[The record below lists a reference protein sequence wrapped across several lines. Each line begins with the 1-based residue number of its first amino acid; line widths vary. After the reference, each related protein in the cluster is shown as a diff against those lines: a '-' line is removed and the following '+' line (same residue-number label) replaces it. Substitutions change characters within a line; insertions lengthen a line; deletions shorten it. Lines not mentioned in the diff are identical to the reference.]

1 MKFQL
6 SSRFVAIAICTC
18 AAMGL
23 TSRQLQADQVGLS
36 VGTAAE
42 ACLPN
47 VSPCVDHQFSQNLVL
62 SITVPTLTA
71 ISGSGFGSVGGSVE
85 FGSITGTAS
94 GAGDFSSTVGP
105 SNGVGNFFG
114 IWQDSLVVTSA
125 TLAAGTPVDLLF
137 TLTVNGTL
145 SCTGMGSSVSDSAS
159 FGAGDNSITFSSQ
172 TCNSVLKGTQTFVEA
187 TTVGADLQIEGQL
200 MAEAG
205 ASGFNSD
212 FSASTASVDPP
223 SSVFFIDSLTPGATY
238 TTGSGN
244 TYLTPIVSAPEP
256 SGVFLLGSGLV
267 ALFCILKR
275 KERTS

>member
-1 MKFQL
+1 M
-6 SSRFVAIAICTC
+6 
-18 AAMGL
+18 
-23 TSRQLQADQVGLS
+23 
-36 VGTAAE
+36 
-42 ACLPN
+42 
-47 VSPCVDHQFSQNLVL
+47 
-62 SITVPTLTA
+62 
-71 ISGSGFGSVGGSVE
+71 
-85 FGSITGTAS
+85 AS

-105 SNGVGNFFG
+105 SNGLGNFFG
-114 IWQDSLVVTSA
+114 MWQDSLVVTSA

-145 SCTGMGSSVSDSAS
+145 SCTGMGSTVSDIIS
-159 FGAGDNSITFSSQ
+159 FSTGDNSTSFSRQ

-187 TTVGADLQIEGQL
+187 TTVGADLQIGGQL
-200 MAEAG
+200 RAVAT
-205 ASGFNSD
+205 ASGFNPD

-244 TYLTPIVSAPEP
+244 TYFTPIVSAPEP
-256 SGVFLLGSGLV
+256 SSVLLLGSGVL